1 MMLLFYI
8 LFSFHITKKK
18 EDSKTFKNIEEI
30 YVNVKAGYLLVTLA
44 VEKFYAQQILRKRKP
59 EKEPSLR
66 YK

>member
-30 YVNVKAGYLLVTLA
+30 YVNVKAGYLLVT
-44 VEKFYAQQILRKRKP
+44 
-59 EKEPSLR
+59 
-66 YK
+66 